1 MTKPLIIYY
10 SNIKS
15 LSGEIAHKLALAVH
29 GDIYEVKTPK
39 LYYRS
44 QLNRDGTNK
53 ISKIPIIYD
62 ALDFTPYNPIYI
74 VGETSGKY
82 VIGPIRS
89 WMEQNKSILTGSEK
103 EFVYCIFGRK
113 PDRSI
118 KSMKA
123 ILGQPRDIIMI
134 DTFEYPLDL
143 HTFLHPSLPT
153 TKKNEPFKLKLQH
166 FIHS

>member
-1 MTKPLIIYY
+1 MTKPLVIYY

-15 LSGEIAHKLALAVH
+15 HSGEVAHKLALAVH
-29 GDIYEVKTPK
+29 GDIYETPK

-44 QLNRDGTNK
+44 ELNRDGVK
-53 ISKIPIIYD
+53 KFSKIPIIYD
-62 ALDFTPYNPIYI
+62 AIDFTPYGPIYI
-74 VGETSGKY
+74 VGETSGRY

-89 WMEQNKSILTGSEK
+89 WMEQNKAVLTGGEK

-113 PDRSI
+113 PQRSI

-123 ILGQPRDIIMI
+123 ILGEPRDIIMI
-134 DTFEYPLDL
+134 DKFEYPLDVQ
-143 HTFLHPSLPT
+143 TFLQPSLPT
-153 TKKNEPFKLKLQH
+153 TKKNERFTVKVKH